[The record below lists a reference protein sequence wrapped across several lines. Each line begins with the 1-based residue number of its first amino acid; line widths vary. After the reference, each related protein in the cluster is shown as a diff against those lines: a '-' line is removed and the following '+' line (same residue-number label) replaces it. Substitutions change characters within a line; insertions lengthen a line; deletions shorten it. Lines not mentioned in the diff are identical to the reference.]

1 MLGNKSAKALIRHI
15 SPSEF
20 YIEDSKYWR
29 FKMDALLMK
38 TKPQNKLS
46 INQLIKT
53 YQHQMATIF
62 GRSVGGSQTAIMVVP
77 RALKKQ

>member
-1 MLGNKSAKALIRHI
+1 MLGNKIAKTLVRHI
-15 SPSEF
+15 LPSKF
-20 YIEDSKYWR
+20 YIEESKYWR
-29 FKMDALLMK
+29 FKMNALLMK

-53 YQHQMATIF
+53 YQHQMANIF
-62 GRSVGGSQTAIMVVP
+62 GRMVGGLQTVTMAVP